1 MEVPAAARDR
11 VPTRRRC
18 PMGTETA
25 ASVTAAAMPGDPK
38 PPAAPL
44 LEASGIEKSYRRGT
58 WPARREHQVLRGAS
72 LTLYPGEV
80 AGLAGEN
87 GSGKSTLMKILVGAL
102 APDAGSVR
110 RAGRLG
116 YCPQVPQVYERLTCD
131 EHFELFGHAYGITR
145 AAQVA
150 ARRGLYAALGFG

>member
-11 VPTRRRC
+11 MPTRRRC

-38 PPAAPL
+38 PPVAPL

-58 WPARREHQVLRGAS
+58 WPVRREHQVLRGAS

-80 AGLAGEN
+80 AGLVGEN
-87 GSGKSTLMKILVGAL
+87 GAGKSTLMKILVGAL
-102 APDAGSVR
+102 APDAGSVT
-110 RAGRLG
+110 RAGRLPAG
-116 YCPQVPQVYERLTCD
+116 TGGV
-131 EHFELFGHAYGITR
+131 R
-145 AAQVA
+145 AADV
-150 ARRGLYAALGFG
+150 R